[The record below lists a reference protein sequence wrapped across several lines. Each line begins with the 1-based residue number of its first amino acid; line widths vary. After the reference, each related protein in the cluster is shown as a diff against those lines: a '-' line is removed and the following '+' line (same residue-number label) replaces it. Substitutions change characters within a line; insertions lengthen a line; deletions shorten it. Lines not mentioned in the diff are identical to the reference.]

1 MLERVTPHPT
11 ALHRAAAWC
20 AVALGFALVA
30 AGTRSAVRA
39 LRPEPEAFSS
49 TRTRESPTLASVD
62 AERDPVLLGA
72 ARVDAAEPT
81 ALPQRST
88 RRALWAPVGEPLER
102 HPALV
107 IEGSVRSVSGALRQP
122 VELRVDHPGG
132 GTARTRLYFDRVAAD
147 GRGRVA
153 AFKLVKPEGGTFV
166 LRPVVLGEFEYV
178 VEPPELRLERS
189 TSGVGFLVRDDVPH
203 VDLDV
208 VALDANGAELQQA
221 QLRWRV
227 FRGAE
232 FSIDDLTFGGP
243 QVVELTSDRGPD
255 LLHAPVTHAL
265 QCLVTAPGHRPLRL
279 VHSLRAE
286 NRRLEVRLEAGWGV
300 YLVDMGLDAQRT
312 SKEPP
317 PSGEIVVD
325 GRRIGFTDPSG
336 VTYVEAHATPQEF
349 AVYFEGRRASLL
361 RNVPTDRL
369 VVRIDHRVL
378 EPAGYVQRPR
388 RD

>member
-1 MLERVTPHPT
+1 MLEGVSASPGT
-11 ALHRAAAWC
+11 LHRVAAWC

-30 AGTRSAVRA
+30 VGTRSAVRA
-39 LRPEPEAFSS
+39 LRPEPGPSS
-49 TRTRESPTLASVD
+49 TPETREEPRLAAVEE
-62 AERDPVLLGA
+62 ERDPVPSESAL
-72 ARVDAAEPT
+72 VDGPEPIVS
-81 ALPQRST
+81 PQRST
-88 RRALWAPVGEPLER
+88 RRAVWAPGDEPLEK

-122 VELRVDHPGG
+122 VELQVDHPGG
-132 GTARTRLYFDRVAAD
+132 GTARTRLYFDRATSD
-147 GRGRVA
+147 GHGRVA

-208 VALDANGAELQQA
+208 VALDAGGAELHQA

-227 FRGAE
+227 FHGAE

-243 QVVELTSDRGPD
+243 RLLALEQDRGPE
-255 LLHAPVTHAL
+255 LLGVPVTNVL
-265 QCLVTAPGHRPLRL
+265 QCLVTSPGHRPLRL
-279 VHSLRAE
+279 VHSLRAGD
-286 NRRLEVRLEAGWGV
+286 RRLEVRLEAGWGV
-300 YLVDMGLDAQRT
+300 YLVDMGLNAQRT

-369 VVRIDHRVL
+369 VVRIDHRLL

-388 RD
+388 QD